1 MNDEFLFGRK
11 TFHTIDSLKE
21 PLKRTIYN
29 SVSYYYLPTNGA
41 RVTLAGA
48 RPRGR
53 APPLLKQT
61 LEFGWAWPVC

>member
-1 MNDEFLFGRK
+1 MNDEFFFLKAKHF
-11 TFHTIDSLKE
+11 IPSLKE
-21 PLKRTIYN
+21 PLKRTIYT

-53 APPLLKQT
+53 APPHLKQT

>member
-11 TFHTIDSLKE
+11 TFHTIVKGAT
-21 PLKRTIYN
+21 LKRTIYT

-48 RPRGR
+48 RSRGR
-53 APPLLKQT
+53 APPHLKQT

>member
-1 MNDEFLFGRK
+1 MMNFFLEGKHF
-11 TFHTIDSLKE
+11 IPSLKE
-21 PLKRTIYN
+21 PLKRTIYT

-53 APPLLKQT
+53 APPHLKQT